1 MNELYHCSGYL
12 LASRRLVWPTN
23 PPLFLIRKVIAIELA
38 LICPPPS
45 FHSSLPPSFVIKTC
59 FVMQSITT
67 TCPFARPPPPL
78 PSSSPSRPTDRRR
91 SRRNSRA
98 SVISGICASAFPRP
112 AHWFRPF
119 KSSVRPRARHCIETP
134 NLNGRKNRHIQFY
147 ERSGAR

>member
-1 MNELYHCSGYL
+1 MNCMPLLGISGCL
-12 LASRRLVWPTN
+12 MATRLVDQS
-23 PPLFLIRKVIAIELA
+23 A
-38 LICPPPS
+38 LISYPKSDCHRIS
-45 FHSSLPPSFVIKTC
+45 AYLSLSLLPFLSLSPLVIKTC
-59 FVMQSITT
+59 FVTQSITT
-67 TCPFARPPPPL
+67 TCPFARPLL
-78 PSSSPSRPTDRRR
+78 PSSSSSRPTDRRR

-119 KSSVRPRARHCIETP
+119 KSSVRFRPSARAYCIETP